1 LPKTNPYLL
10 LSTIKSPKDLKQ
22 FSDLELIQVCDE
34 LRRFLI
40 ETILEHGGHFSANLG
55 VVELTVALHYVF
67 DLPNDKLIWDV
78 GHQAY
83 GHKVLTGRMSEIQN
97 IRKLGGISGFP
108 KMTESEYDAFG
119 TGHSSTSISAA
130 LGMAEAALLD
140 NIDRQNIA
148 VIGDGSLTAGQ
159 AFEALNNAGVSQANL
174 LVIINDNNMGIDPNL
189 GALSRH
195 LLDLQSGQTEN
206 NIFKSFGL
214 NYKGP
219 IDGHNILELIG
230 ILNSQK
236 EMNLPRVLHLK
247 TVKGKGYLP
256 AEKEQTKWHA
266 AASFVKLG
274 ENESERQAGE
284 KYQDVFGETL
294 IELADINAD
303 VIGITPAMPTG
314 CSMIGMMQK
323 YPDRVFD
330 VGIAEQHAVTFSAG
344 LAAAGKRPF
353 CNIYSSFLQRAYDQV
368 IHDVCLQ
375 NLPVVFCLDRA
386 GVVGEDGATHHGL
399 YDMAFLKCLPNLI
412 IAAPRNEIE
421 LRQMLFTAMQTT
433 DRPIAIRYPR
443 GKGVVKQWKM
453 PFNKLE
459 IGKAEIIQRGKHIAL
474 IGIGHPV
481 NELIKAAAILKEE
494 GIKCTVVDARFIAP
508 LDTLLFEEVLLKNQY
523 IITLEDGCK
532 SGGFGEAILALNQ
545 NLQLKNKVEVLAFP
559 NEIIGQGTREQLL
572 AHYKLNVE
580 AVVEL
585 VREHLKA
592 SSAQQ

>member
-1 LPKTNPYLL
+1 LTKTNPYLL
-10 LSTIKSPKDLKQ
+10 LSSIKSPNDLKQ
-22 FSDLELIQVCDE
+22 FSEAELVQLCEE
-34 LRRFLI
+34 LRQFLI

-67 DLPNDKLIWDV
+67 DLPIDKLIWDV

-97 IRKLGGISGFP
+97 IRKWGGISGFP

-130 LGMAEAALLD
+130 LGMAEAALLN
-140 NIDRQNIA
+140 NITNQNIA

-159 AFEALNNAGVSQANL
+159 AFEALNNAGVSKANL

-195 LLDLQSGQTEN
+195 LLELQTGKAEN

-214 NYKGP
+214 NYFGP
-219 IDGHNILELIG
+219 IDGHNVLELIAV
-230 ILNSQK
+230 LKSQK

-274 ENESERQAGE
+274 EQESEMQEGE

-294 IELADINAD
+294 TELAGVNGD
-303 VIGITPAMPTG
+303 VNGITPAMPTG
-314 CSMIGMMQK
+314 CGMIGMMQK

-375 NLPVVFCLDRA
+375 KLPVIFCLDRA

-399 YDMAFLKCLPNLI
+399 YDLSFLKCLPNLI

-421 LRQMLFTAMQTT
+421 LRQMLFTALHTSEG
-433 DRPIAIRYPR
+433 PFAIRYPR
-443 GKGVVKQWKM
+443 GKGVVKEWKK
-453 PFNKLE
+453 PFDKID
-459 IGKAEIIQRGKHIAL
+459 IGKAEIIQKGKQIAL
-474 IGIGHPV
+474 IGIGHLV
-481 NELIKAAAILKEE
+481 NELIQAAEILKKE
-494 GIKCTVVDARFIAP
+494 GIICTIVDARFLAP
-508 LDTLLFEEVLLKNQY
+508 LDIVALKEVLSNHEF

-532 SGGFGEAILALNQ
+532 SGGFGESIIELNQ
-545 NLQLKNKVEVLAFP
+545 NLKLKNKIVNRAFP
-559 NEIIGQGTREQLL
+559 NEVIGQGTREQLI
-572 AHYKLNVE
+572 AHYGLNAESVVKLIKQYLLPSS
-580 AVVEL
+580 EL
-585 VREHLKA
+585 
-592 SSAQQ
+592 Q

>member
-1 LPKTNPYLL
+1 LTKTNPYLL
-10 LSTIKSPKDLKQ
+10 LSSIKSPNDLKQ
-22 FSDLELIQVCDE
+22 FSEAELVQLCEE
-34 LRRFLI
+34 LRQFLI

-67 DLPNDKLIWDV
+67 DLPIDKLIWDV

-97 IRKLGGISGFP
+97 IRKWGGISGFP

-130 LGMAEAALLD
+130 LGMAEAALLN
-140 NIDRQNIA
+140 NITNQNIA

-159 AFEALNNAGVSQANL
+159 AFEALNNAGVSKANL

-195 LLDLQSGQTEN
+195 LLELQTGKAEN

-214 NYKGP
+214 NYFGP
-219 IDGHNILELIG
+219 IDGHNVLELIAV
-230 ILNSQK
+230 LKSQK

-274 ENESERQAGE
+274 EQESEMQEGE
-284 KYQDVFGETL
+284 KYQDVFGDTL
-294 IELADINAD
+294 TELAGVNGD

-314 CSMIGMMQK
+314 CGMIGMMQK

-375 NLPVVFCLDRA
+375 KLPVIFCLDRA

-399 YDMAFLKCLPNLI
+399 YDLSFLKCLPNLI

-421 LRQMLFTAMQTT
+421 LRQMLFTALHTSEG
-433 DRPIAIRYPR
+433 PFAIRYPR
-443 GKGVVKQWKM
+443 GKGVVKEWKK
-453 PFNKLE
+453 PFDKID
-459 IGKAEIIQRGKHIAL
+459 IGKAEIIQKGKQIAL
-474 IGIGHPV
+474 IGIGHLV
-481 NELIKAAAILKEE
+481 NELIQAAEILKKE
-494 GIKCTVVDARFIAP
+494 GIICTIVDARFLAP
-508 LDTLLFEEVLLKNQY
+508 LDIVALKEVLSNHEF

-532 SGGFGEAILALNQ
+532 SGGFGESIIELNQ
-545 NLQLKNKVEVLAFP
+545 NLKLKNKIVNRAFP
-559 NEIIGQGTREQLL
+559 NEVIGQGTREQLI
-572 AHYKLNVE
+572 AHYGLNAESVVKLIKQYLLPSS
-580 AVVEL
+580 EL
-585 VREHLKA
+585 
-592 SSAQQ
+592 Q

>member
-1 LPKTNPYLL
+1 LTKTNPYLL
-10 LSTIKSPKDLKQ
+10 LSSIKSPNDLKQ
-22 FSDLELIQVCDE
+22 FSEAELVQLCEE
-34 LRRFLI
+34 LRQFLI

-67 DLPNDKLIWDV
+67 DLPIDKLIWDV

-97 IRKLGGISGFP
+97 IRKWGGISGFP

-130 LGMAEAALLD
+130 LGMAEAALLN
-140 NIDRQNIA
+140 NITNQNIA

-159 AFEALNNAGVSQANL
+159 AFEALNNAGVSKANL

-195 LLDLQSGQTEN
+195 LLELQTGKAEN

-214 NYKGP
+214 NYFGP
-219 IDGHNILELIG
+219 IDGHNVLELIAV
-230 ILNSQK
+230 LKSQK

-274 ENESERQAGE
+274 EQESEMQEGE

-294 IELADINAD
+294 TELAGVNGD

-314 CSMIGMMQK
+314 CGMIGMMQK

-375 NLPVVFCLDRA
+375 KLPVIFCLDRA

-399 YDMAFLKCLPNLI
+399 YDLSFLKCLPNLI

-421 LRQMLFTAMQTT
+421 LRQMLFTALHTSEG
-433 DRPIAIRYPR
+433 PFAIRYPR
-443 GKGVVKQWKM
+443 GKGVVKEWKK
-453 PFNKLE
+453 PFDKID
-459 IGKAEIIQRGKHIAL
+459 IGKAEIIQKGKQIAL
-474 IGIGHPV
+474 IGIGHLV
-481 NELIKAAAILKEE
+481 NELIQAAEILKKE
-494 GIKCTVVDARFIAP
+494 GIICTIVDARFLAP
-508 LDTLLFEEVLLKNQY
+508 LDIVALKEVLSNHEF

-532 SGGFGEAILALNQ
+532 SGGFGESIIELNQ
-545 NLQLKNKVEVLAFP
+545 NLKLKNKIVNRAFP
-559 NEIIGQGTREQLL
+559 NEVIGQGTREQLI
-572 AHYKLNVE
+572 AHYGLNAESVVKLIKQYLLPSS
-580 AVVEL
+580 EL
-585 VREHLKA
+585 
-592 SSAQQ
+592 Q

>member
-1 LPKTNPYLL
+1 LTKTNPYLL
-10 LSTIKSPKDLKQ
+10 LSSIKSPNDLKQ
-22 FSDLELIQVCDE
+22 FSEAELVQLCEE
-34 LRRFLI
+34 LRQFLI

-67 DLPNDKLIWDV
+67 DLPIDKLIWDV

-97 IRKLGGISGFP
+97 IRKWGGISGFP
-108 KMTESEYDAFG
+108 KITESEYDAFG

-130 LGMAEAALLD
+130 LGMAEAALLN
-140 NIDRQNIA
+140 NITNQNIA

-159 AFEALNNAGVSQANL
+159 AFEALNNAGVSKANL

-195 LLDLQSGQTEN
+195 LLELQTGKAEN

-214 NYKGP
+214 NYFGP
-219 IDGHNILELIG
+219 IDGHNVLELIAV
-230 ILNSQK
+230 LKSQK

-274 ENESERQAGE
+274 EQESEMQEGE

-294 IELADINAD
+294 TELAGVNGD

-314 CSMIGMMQK
+314 CGMIGMMQK

-375 NLPVVFCLDRA
+375 KLPVIFCLDRA

-399 YDMAFLKCLPNLI
+399 YDLSFLKCLPNLI

-421 LRQMLFTAMQTT
+421 LRQMLFTALHTSEG
-433 DRPIAIRYPR
+433 PFAIRYPR
-443 GKGVVKQWKM
+443 GKGVVKEWKK
-453 PFNKLE
+453 PFDKID
-459 IGKAEIIQRGKHIAL
+459 IGKAEIIQKGKQIAL
-474 IGIGHPV
+474 IGIGHLV
-481 NELIKAAAILKEE
+481 NELIQAAEILKKE
-494 GIKCTVVDARFIAP
+494 GIICTIVDARFLAP
-508 LDTLLFEEVLLKNQY
+508 LDIVALKEVLSNHEF

-532 SGGFGEAILALNQ
+532 SGGFGESIIELNQ
-545 NLQLKNKVEVLAFP
+545 NLKLKNKIVNRAFP
-559 NEIIGQGTREQLL
+559 NEVIGQGTREQLI
-572 AHYKLNVE
+572 AHYGLNAESVVKLIKQYLLPSS
-580 AVVEL
+580 EL
-585 VREHLKA
+585 
-592 SSAQQ
+592 Q

>member
-1 LPKTNPYLL
+1 MTKTNPYLL
-10 LSTIKSPKDLKQ
+10 LSSIKSPNDLKQ
-22 FSDLELIQVCDE
+22 FSEAELVQLCEE
-34 LRRFLI
+34 LRQFLI

-67 DLPNDKLIWDV
+67 DLPIDKLIWDV

-97 IRKLGGISGFP
+97 IRKWGGISGFP

-130 LGMAEAALLD
+130 LGMAEAALLN
-140 NIDRQNIA
+140 NITNQNIA

-159 AFEALNNAGVSQANL
+159 AFEALNNAGVSKANL

-195 LLDLQSGQTEN
+195 LLELQTGKAEN

-214 NYKGP
+214 NYFGP
-219 IDGHNILELIG
+219 IDGHNVLELIAV
-230 ILNSQK
+230 LKSQK

-274 ENESERQAGE
+274 EQESEMQEGE
-284 KYQDVFGETL
+284 KYQDVFGDTL
-294 IELADINAD
+294 TELAGVNGD

-314 CSMIGMMQK
+314 CGMIGMMQK

-375 NLPVVFCLDRA
+375 KLPVIFCLDRA

-399 YDMAFLKCLPNLI
+399 YDLSFLKCLPNLI

-421 LRQMLFTAMQTT
+421 LRQMLFTALHTSEG
-433 DRPIAIRYPR
+433 PFAIRYPR
-443 GKGVVKQWKM
+443 GKGVVKEWKK
-453 PFNKLE
+453 PFDKID
-459 IGKAEIIQRGKHIAL
+459 IGKAEIIQKGKQIAL
-474 IGIGHPV
+474 IGIGHLV
-481 NELIKAAAILKEE
+481 NELIQAAEILKKE
-494 GIKCTVVDARFIAP
+494 GIICTIVDARFLAP
-508 LDTLLFEEVLLKNQY
+508 LDIVALKEVLSNHEF

-532 SGGFGEAILALNQ
+532 SGGFGESIIELNQ
-545 NLQLKNKVEVLAFP
+545 NLKLKNKIVNRAFP
-559 NEIIGQGTREQLL
+559 NEVIGQGTREQLI
-572 AHYKLNVE
+572 AHYGLNAESVVKLIKQYLLPSS
-580 AVVEL
+580 EL
-585 VREHLKA
+585 
-592 SSAQQ
+592 Q